1 MTINV
6 HLRKVNEK
14 QYMLFKSAAAKKN
27 ISLSRAFEEATGVWA
42 SSPDEIS
49 EDQIMN
55 DIIYRKMK
63 NKLEKQYPGKYVVI
77 ADGKFLVPE
86 DSLEKAWA
94 AASPYK
100 KAIVTKIT
108 KRPLRAKMLGS
119 SLRVLVNKDV

>member
-14 QYMLFKSAAAKKN
+14 QYMLFKSEAAKKN
-27 ISLSRAFEEATGVWA
+27 ISLNRAFEEATRAWA
-42 SSPDEIS
+42 SSHDEIS

-55 DIIYRKMK
+55 DIIYRKIK
-63 NKLEKQYPGKYVVI
+63 NKLEKKYHGKYVVI
-77 ADGKFLVPE
+77 ANGKFIVAE

-94 AASPYK
+94 VASPYK

-119 SLRVLVNKDV
+119 SLRIFSK